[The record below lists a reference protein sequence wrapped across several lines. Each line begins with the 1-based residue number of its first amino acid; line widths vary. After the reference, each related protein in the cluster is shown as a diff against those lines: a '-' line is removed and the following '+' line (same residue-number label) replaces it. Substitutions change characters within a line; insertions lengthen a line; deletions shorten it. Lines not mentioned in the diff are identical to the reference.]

1 MGDFDASGP
10 VPLTNTAVFKTDCDG
25 ICKAII
31 GAVIAQIFV
40 VGSGFNPGGGTK
52 TIDEGIDII
61 DKKEGWWTR
70 YGNIKEDF
78 GTLPSARSEAGEK
91 CGYEVPVWAV
101 CRLSAR

>member
-1 MGDFDASGP
+1 MGDFDATGP
-10 VPLTNTAVFKTDCDG
+10 VPLPNTAVFKTDCDG

-52 TIDEGIDII
+52 TIDEWIDII
-61 DKKEGWWTR
+61 DKKEGWGTR

-78 GTLPSARSEAGEK
+78 RTLTAARGEAGE
-91 CGYEVPVWAV
+91 
-101 CRLSAR
+101 